1 MMCLGANYRSMVD
14 YTYEEMAS
22 ESKLNIIRRIIDD
35 MKPYLNQRQ
44 ITELNQSLMFNLED
58 VELVHKEKPFDEDYK
73 KENKRLFE
81 SFLDSKKLEGRSD
94 NTLNYYKLM
103 LSKLLMSI
111 EKPLQNYTT
120 NDIREW
126 LLLYKETGVSNVTVN
141 NVRRIFSSFFSW
153 LEAEEY
159 ILRDP
164 MRRIHRVKE
173 EYQVKKA
180 YSEWEIERL
189 RVYLKDSVR
198 DRAIFELLL
207 STGMRLSELGGLN
220 QGDVDF
226 SEREIIVF
234 GKGAK
239 QRIVYFDER
248 TALFLQQY
256 LESRD
261 DDNPALF
268 VQEKRVNG
276 KWERLGTS
284 GIGTLIRQ
292 WGKSCNIDNVHAH
305 RFRRTMATRALR
317 AGMPIEQIQV
327 ILGHSSIETT
337 RIYAKVN
344 QGDVKY
350 AHRKYVR

>member
-1 MMCLGANYRSMVD
+1 MSLLINNWGMMD
-14 YTYEEMAS
+14 YQYDEMAS
-22 ESKLNIIRRIIDD
+22 ESKLTIIRHIIEE
-35 MKPYLNQRQ
+35 MTPYLNQRQ
-44 ITELNQSLMFNLED
+44 ISELNQTLMSNLED
-58 VELVHKEKPFDEDYK
+58 VDIIFKEQSYAKDFR
-73 KENKRLFE
+73 KENKRLFD
-81 SFLDSKKLEGRSD
+81 SFMDSKKLEGRSE
-94 NTLNYYKLM
+94 NTLTYYNLM
-103 LSKLLMSI
+103 LQKLLASI

-120 NDIREW
+120 SDIREW

-141 NVRRIFSSFFSW
+141 NVRRIFNSFFSW

-159 ILRDP
+159 ILRNP

-189 RVYLKDSVR
+189 RVYLKDNLR

-207 STGMRLSELGGLN
+207 STGMRLSELQALN
-220 QGDVDF
+220 RGDVDF

-239 QRIVYFDER
+239 QRIVYFNDA
-248 TALFLQQY
+248 TNLFLQDY
-256 LESRD
+256 LESRT

-268 VQEKRVNG
+268 VQEKRLDG
-276 KWERLGTS
+276 KWERLGKS
-284 GIGTLIRQ
+284 GVSTAVRM
-292 WGKSCNIDNVHAH
+292 WGRRAGVENVHPH

-327 ILGHSSIETT
+327 LLGHSSIETT

-344 QGDVKY
+344 QDDVKY

>member
-1 MMCLGANYRSMVD
+1 MGLLTNNWGMMD
-14 YTYEEMAS
+14 YTYEEMTS
-22 ESKLNIIRRIIDD
+22 ESKLNIIRRIIED

-58 VELVHKEKPFDEDYK
+58 VDLIEKEKPFDEDYK

-189 RVYLKDSVR
+189 RVHLKDSVR

-256 LESRD
+256 LESRT

-276 KWERLGTS
+276 EWLRLGTG

-292 WGKSCNIDNVHAH
+292 WGRDCKIDNVHAH

-344 QGDVKY
+344 QDDVKY

>member
-1 MMCLGANYRSMVD
+1 MGLLTNNWGMMD
-14 YTYEEMAS
+14 YNYEEMAS
-22 ESKLNIIRRIIDD
+22 ESKLNIIKRILAD

-44 ITELNQSLMFNLED
+44 LSELNQALLINLED
-58 VELVHKEKPFDEDYK
+58 VELIDKERPFDADYQ
-73 KENKRLFE
+73 KENLRLFE
-81 SFLDSKKLEGRSD
+81 SFMDTKRLEGRSE

-103 LSKLLMSI
+103 LNKLLASFD
-111 EKPLQNYTT
+111 KPLQNVTT
-120 NDIREW
+120 NDLREW
-126 LLLYKETGVSNVTVN
+126 LILYKETGVTNTTVN
-141 NVRRIFSSFFSW
+141 NVRRIFSTFFTW

-159 ILRDP
+159 ILRNP

-173 EYQVKKA
+173 EYQIKKP

-189 RVYLKDSVR
+189 RVHLKDSIR

-207 STGMRLSELGGLN
+207 STGMRLSELCGLN
-220 QGDVDF
+220 RGDVDF
-226 SEREIIVF
+226 SEREILVF

-239 QRIVYFDER
+239 QRIVYFDDR
-248 TALFLQQY
+248 TNLFLQTY
-256 LESRD
+256 LKSRV

-268 VQEKRVNG
+268 VTLHSPYNRLEKSGVGTRVRN
-276 KWERLGTS
+276 
-284 GIGTLIRQ
+284 
-292 WGKSCNIDNVHAH
+292 WGNACKIDDVHPH

-344 QGDVKY
+344 QDDVKY

>member
-1 MMCLGANYRSMVD
+1 MGLLTNNWGVLD
-14 YTYEEMAS
+14 YNYEEMAS
-22 ESKLNIIRRIIDD
+22 ESKLNIVRRIIED
-35 MKPYLNQRQ
+35 MKPYLNQKQ
-44 ITELNQSLMFNLED
+44 ITELNHALMINLED
-58 VELVHKEKPFDEDYK
+58 VELIDKERPYDSDYK
-73 KENKRLFE
+73 KENKRLYE
-81 SFLDSKKLEGRSD
+81 SFMDSKKLEGRSE
-94 NTLNYYKLM
+94 NTLHYYGSTLE
-103 LSKLLMSI
+103 KLLMSFD
-111 EKPLQNYTT
+111 KPLQNVTT

-126 LLLYKETGVSNVTVN
+126 LILYKETGVSNVTVN
-141 NVRRIFSSFFSW
+141 NVRRIFNSFFSW

-159 ILRDP
+159 ILRNP

-173 EYQVKKA
+173 EYQIKKP

-189 RVYLKDSVR
+189 RVHLKDSIR

-207 STGMRLSELGGLN
+207 STGMRLSELVGLN
-220 QGDVDF
+220 RGDVDF

-239 QRIVYFDER
+239 QRIVYFDDR
-248 TALFLQQY
+248 TNLFLQKY
-256 LESRD
+256 LETRD

-268 VQEKRVNG
+268 IHQKRRG
-276 KWERLGTS
+276 DKYLRLDKSGLGTRVRMWGRDC
-284 GIGTLIRQ
+284 GIE
-292 WGKSCNIDNVHAH
+292 DVHPH

-344 QGDVKY
+344 QDDVKY

>member
-1 MMCLGANYRSMVD
+1 MGLLTNNWGVLD
-14 YTYEEMAS
+14 YNYEEVAS
-22 ESKLNIIRRIIDD
+22 ESKLNIVRRIIDD

-44 ITELNQSLMFNLED
+44 ISELNQALLINLED
-58 VELVHKEKPFDEDYK
+58 VELIDKERPYDSDYK
-73 KENKRLFE
+73 KENKRLYE
-81 SFLDSKKLEGRSD
+81 SFMDSKKLEGRSE
-94 NTLNYYKLM
+94 NTLHYYGSTLQ
-103 LSKLLMSI
+103 KLLMSFD
-111 EKPLQNYTT
+111 KPLQNVTT

-126 LLLYKETGVSNVTVN
+126 LIFYKETGVSNVTVN
-141 NVRRIFSSFFSW
+141 NVRRIFNSFFSW

-159 ILRDP
+159 ILRNP

-173 EYQVKKA
+173 EYQIKKP
-180 YSEWEIERL
+180 YSEWEIEIL
-189 RVYLKDSVR
+189 RVHLKDSVR
-198 DRAIFELLL
+198 DRAMFEVLL
-207 STGMRLSELGGLN
+207 STGMRLTELRGLN
-220 QGDVDF
+220 RSDVDF

-248 TALFLQQY
+248 TSLFLNQY
-256 LESRD
+256 LKSRD

-268 VQEKRVNG
+268 VTLNNPH
-276 KWERLGTS
+276 ERLGKA
-284 GIGTLIRQ
+284 GIGTTVRE
-292 WGKSCNIDNVHAH
+292 WGRNTNIENVHPH

-344 QGDVKY
+344 QDDVKY

>member
-1 MMCLGANYRSMVD
+1 MGLLTNNWGVLDYNYEDV
-14 YTYEEMAS
+14 AS
-22 ESKLNIIRRIIDD
+22 ESKLQIVRRILDD
-35 MKPYLNQRQ
+35 MKPYLNSRQ
-44 ITELNQSLMFNLED
+44 MSELNQSLLIQLED
-58 VELVHKEKPFDEDYK
+58 VELISKEKPFDEDYK

-81 SFLDSKKLEGRSD
+81 SFIDSKKLEGRSE

-103 LSKLLMSI
+103 LSKLLMSFD
-111 EKPLQNYTT
+111 KPLQNVTT

-173 EYQVKKA
+173 EYQVKKPF
-180 YSEWEIERL
+180 SEWELEKL
-189 RVYLKDSVR
+189 RIYLKDNLR
-198 DRAIFELLL
+198 DRAMFELLL
-207 STGMRLSELGGLN
+207 STGMRLSELVGLN
-220 QGDVDF
+220 RGDVDF
-226 SEREIIVF
+226 SEKEIIVF

-239 QRIVYFDER
+239 QRIVYFNDRAAVHLEK
-248 TALFLQQY
+248 Y
-256 LESRD
+256 LDSRK

-268 VQEKRVNG
+268 VTRHSPY
-276 KWERLGTS
+276 ERLQKSGVGT
-284 GIGTLIRQ
+284 TVRK
-292 WGKSCNIDNVHAH
+292 WGSRSKVSDNVHAH
-305 RFRRTMATRALR
+305 RFRRTFATQALR

-327 ILGHSSIETT
+327 LLGHSSIETT

-344 QGDVKY
+344 QDDVKY
-350 AHRKYVR
+350 AHKKYVR